1 MTIFSVASNRKT
13 KSRLNTHKHTYTG
26 GLESKGKKA
35 IPILYA
41 VLFQVAMCA
50 YSPTVHTAERGGLL
64 RAGII
69 RGKGKFGGWGHTFD
83 VVLVFFVFP
92 DAPAED

>member
-1 MTIFSVASNRKT
+1 MTIFSVASNRKPNLV
-13 KSRLNTHKHTYTG
+13 STHKHTYTG

-35 IPILYA
+35 IPISYA

-50 YSPTVHTAERGGLL
+50 YSPTAHTAERGGLL